1 MSPIRDWRAVL
12 RHAWSVK
19 LILLALLLD
28 VIASAIPFV
37 EVPVHSAIPA
47 ALGAL
52 ATGGAFLA
60 RFVAQKALTAPE
72 PTTITRGTGEGHEDQ
87 H

>member
-1 MSPIRDWRAVL
+1 MKLTANWRAVL
-12 RHAWSVK
+12 RHAWSVR

-28 VIASAIPFV
+28 GVAAAIPFV
-37 EVPVHSAIPA
+37 EVPIHPAIPP

-52 ATGGAFLA
+52 ATTGALFA
-60 RFVAQKALTAPE
+60 RIVAQKRLAGPDT
-72 PTTITRGTGEGHEDQ
+72 TTIPWTTGEAHEDQ

>member
-1 MSPIRDWRAVL
+1 MRLTANWRAVM
-12 RHAWSVK
+12 RHAWSVR

-28 VIASAIPFV
+28 VVAAALPFV
-37 EVPVHSAIPA
+37 EVPVHPAIPSI
-47 ALGAL
+47 LGAL

-60 RFVAQKALTAPE
+60 RFVAQKRLSAPD
-72 PTTITRGTGEGHEDQ
+72 TTSIPWETGETHEDQ

>member
-1 MSPIRDWRAVL
+1 MKLTANWRAVL
-12 RHAWSVK
+12 RHAWSVR

-28 VIASAIPFV
+28 MVAAALPFV
-37 EVPVHSAIPA
+37 EVPVHPAIPSI
-47 ALGAL
+47 LGAL

-60 RFVAQKALTAPE
+60 RFVAQKRLSAP
-72 PTTITRGTGEGHEDQ
+72 PVTTITWETGDPHENV